1 MSTTK
6 AELVSNYRA
15 EVSSHRRIDS
25 DGVGVQHT
33 RDLEETERQ
42 LLAEGLLRRIGTSE
56 SFNNR
61 NEKGLSHFLREHG
74 SEVGATLVIFEITP
88 GKARSA
94 KKGADGRIDI
104 ETLRA
109 DPPTAMS
116 ARSYYLLRTRCYA
129 PVA

>member
-6 AELVSNYRA
+6 VELVSNYRE
-15 EVSSHRRIDS
+15 EVASQARIDS
-25 DGVGVQHT
+25 EGVRFQLT
-33 RDLEETERQ
+33 RDLEGTERE
-42 LLAEGLLRRIGTSE
+42 LLAAGLCRIGTSE

-61 NEKGLSHFLREHG
+61 NEMGLSNFIREHG
-74 SEVGATLVIFEITP
+74 SEVGATMVVFDITP

-104 ETLRA
+104 QTLRA
-109 DPPTAMS
+109 DPPATMS
-116 ARSYYLLRTRCYA
+116 ARSYYLLRTRYYA